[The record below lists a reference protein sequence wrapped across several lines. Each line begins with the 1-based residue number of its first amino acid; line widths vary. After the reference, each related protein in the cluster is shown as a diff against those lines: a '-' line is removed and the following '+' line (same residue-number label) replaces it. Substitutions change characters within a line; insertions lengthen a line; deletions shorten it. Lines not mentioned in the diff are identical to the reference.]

1 LQYIYEPSP
10 GELFAELLPRYV
22 QRQVYEVILEKSA
35 SEQSARMVAM
45 RSATD
50 AANDMVQDL
59 TLTYNK
65 VRQDSITKE
74 LLDIAGGA
82 EALRTTG

>member
-1 LQYIYEPSP
+1 
-10 GELFAELLPRYV
+10 
-22 QRQVYEVILEKSA
+22 
-35 SEQSARMVAM
+35 M
-45 RSATD
+45 RSASD
-50 AANDMVQDL
+50 AAKEMVQDL

-82 EALRTTG
+82 EALRSTG